1 MSLRLGC
8 LEFRGSTHKGIR
20 GTSVVDMSPG
30 SVFEMS
36 SLETLNDA
44 RIALGLEGILSRRT
58 RNHPASAEGPY
69 LAVHHPDAQRDRVRR
84 IVEKVDAKAIAR
96 G

>member
-1 MSLRLGC
+1 MP
-8 LEFRGSTHKGIR
+8 
-20 GTSVVDMSPG
+20 PG

-36 SLETLNDA
+36 SMETLNDA

-58 RNHPASAEGPY
+58 RNHPASANGPY
-69 LAVHHPDAQRDRVRR
+69 LAVHHNAAQRDRVRR
-84 IVEKVDAKAIAR
+84 IVEKVDALAIPR

>member
-1 MSLRLGC
+1 MP
-8 LEFRGSTHKGIR
+8 
-20 GTSVVDMSPG
+20 PG

-36 SLETLNDA
+36 SMEKLQDA

-58 RNHPASAEGPY
+58 RNHPTSAVGPY
-69 LAVHHPDAQRDRVRR
+69 LAVHHTPAQHDRVRR
-84 IVEKVDAKAIAR
+84 IVEQVDAMAIPR